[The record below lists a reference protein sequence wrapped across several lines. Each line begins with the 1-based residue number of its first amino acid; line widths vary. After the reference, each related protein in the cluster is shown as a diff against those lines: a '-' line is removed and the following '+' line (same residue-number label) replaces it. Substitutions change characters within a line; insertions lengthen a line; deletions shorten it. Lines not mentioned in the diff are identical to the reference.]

1 MSENKEYI
9 GIFKTSDVKINGK
22 DYIAK
27 IPAGGSELYTRA
39 EAVERMAKVI
49 CRKDKRCIGG
59 FCETCK
65 SEILTKEYQP
75 KAEAALSALLEDK
88 Q

>member
-1 MSENKEYI
+1 MK
-9 GIFKTSDVKINGK
+9 VKINNI
-22 DYIAK
+22 D
-27 IPAGGSELYTRA
+27 E
-39 EAVERMAKVI
+39 
-49 CRKDKRCIGG
+49 